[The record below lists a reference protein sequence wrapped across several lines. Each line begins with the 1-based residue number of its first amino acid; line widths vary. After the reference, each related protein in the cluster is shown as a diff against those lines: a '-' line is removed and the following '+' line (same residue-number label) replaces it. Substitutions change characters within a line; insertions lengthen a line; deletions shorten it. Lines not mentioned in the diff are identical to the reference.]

1 MAKKK
6 ATKQTI
12 IIQPPKAETFDLS
25 FTETNENAKIVV
37 ALESL
42 KHNAGWQFLVQI
54 FEENLKHIGNQ
65 IISKVGGDKTLTDG
79 EVDSLRD
86 KYSYL
91 KEIVDK
97 PDFFLKKLRKED
109 PTENTNLDPYDS

>member
-12 IIQPPKAETFDLS
+12 IIQPPKAEAFDLS
-25 FTETNENAKIVV
+25 FTKTNENAKIIV

-42 KHNAGWQFLVQI
+42 KHNAGWQFLVQV
-54 FEENLKHIGNQ
+54 FEENLKYIGTQ
-65 IISKVGGDKTLTDG
+65 IISKTDGEKILTDS

-86 KYSYL
+86 KYAYL

-97 PDFFLKKLRKED
+97 PDFFLNKLRVED